1 MEINWFIVLLAGLI
15 PLVTGAIWYN
25 PKVFGTAWLRES
37 GLTEEQARQGNMPF
51 IFGLTA
57 LFGVFIAVV
66 MMVTVIHQSH
76 IYSIMQGNPDMQDP
90 NSALSLYVSDFMAK
104 YGNNFR
110 TFKHG
115 MLHGAL
121 SGFLFAQ
128 PVIGILALFERK
140 SLRYIFL
147 HGGYWILTLALMGG
161 VISAFA

>member
-76 IYSIMQGNPDMQDP
+76 IYSIMQGNP
-90 NSALSLYVSDFMAK
+90 NTACC
-104 YGNNFR
+104 
-110 TFKHG
+110 
-115 MLHGAL
+115 
-121 SGFLFAQ
+121 
-128 PVIGILALFERK
+128 
-140 SLRYIFL
+140 
-147 HGGYWILTLALMGG
+147 MGL
-161 VISAFA
+161 